1 MEHNTHIL
9 MLRLIAL
16 SRPLRRA
23 LVVVCDLA
31 VCILAVWIAYW
42 LRLGEWELL
51 TPRALIFTAL
61 ALGGWVAVAL
71 WQRTYRSVTR
81 FAGAHTIVSL
91 ARSCAILAAVLAIIL
106 VVARFN
112 SVPRTLS
119 VIHPIVFFLGLTA
132 ERLLLSH
139 LIVDALQ
146 GLRDIPLRKQVL
158 IYGAGV
164 SGQQLAASIRQ
175 EPSLYVVGFVD
186 RNEGLRGSMLEGKRI
201 WHTSDLEQVL
211 AEEPVE
217 EVLLALPSARR
228 SQRRAIVE
236 QVQQHRSG
244 VRVRV
249 LPSFSQLASGRI
261 SINDLREVQVE
272 ELLGRD
278 EVAPD
283 PELMQRN
290 IRGRRVLV
298 TGAGGSIGSELC
310 RQILRQQPSAMIL
323 AEQSEHAL
331 YTIDIELKEIVR
343 REGLSAEI
351 VPELVNVADEHQCE
365 RMLRRYGIDTLFHA
379 AAYKHV
385 PLVESNPVAGI
396 RNNVLST
403 LNAALASE
411 RCGVAKFILVSTDKA
426 VRPTNIMGASKRACE
441 LIVQARAAA
450 QQATSYCSVR
460 FGNVLGSSGSV
471 IPRFREQIAR
481 GGPVTITNRE
491 ATRYF
496 MTIPEAAQL
505 VIQAGA
511 LAGDGEVLLLEMGE
525 PVRIADLARLMI
537 ELSGLTVADEQSPE
551 GEIAIEEIG
560 LRPGEKLIEE
570 LLISGDCEG
579 TAHPRIV
586 KAREAMLPWPVLEP
600 QLRDLVALL
609 NEGDTERAIQALQA
623 LVPEFRTS
631 ESEPG
636 PHVRALQSRVL
647 KEVASGS

>member
-1 MEHNTHIL
+1 MERNTPIL

-23 LVVVCDLA
+23 LVVACDLA

-61 ALGGWVAVAL
+61 AVGGWVAVAL

-81 FAGAHTIVSL
+81 FAGAPTSVSL

-106 VVARFN
+106 VIARFN

-249 LPSFSQLASGRI
+249 LPSFSPLASGRI
-261 SINDLREVQVE
+261 
-272 ELLGRD
+272 
-278 EVAPD
+278 
-283 PELMQRN
+283 
-290 IRGRRVLV
+290 
-298 TGAGGSIGSELC
+298 
-310 RQILRQQPSAMIL
+310 
-323 AEQSEHAL
+323 
-331 YTIDIELKEIVR
+331 
-343 REGLSAEI
+343 
-351 VPELVNVADEHQCE
+351 
-365 RMLRRYGIDTLFHA
+365 
-379 AAYKHV
+379 
-385 PLVESNPVAGI
+385 
-396 RNNVLST
+396 
-403 LNAALASE
+403 
-411 RCGVAKFILVSTDKA
+411 
-426 VRPTNIMGASKRACE
+426 
-441 LIVQARAAA
+441 
-450 QQATSYCSVR
+450 
-460 FGNVLGSSGSV
+460 
-471 IPRFREQIAR
+471 
-481 GGPVTITNRE
+481 
-491 ATRYF
+491 
-496 MTIPEAAQL
+496 
-505 VIQAGA
+505 
-511 LAGDGEVLLLEMGE
+511 
-525 PVRIADLARLMI
+525 
-537 ELSGLTVADEQSPE
+537 
-551 GEIAIEEIG
+551 
-560 LRPGEKLIEE
+560 
-570 LLISGDCEG
+570 
-579 TAHPRIV
+579 
-586 KAREAMLPWPVLEP
+586 
-600 QLRDLVALL
+600 
-609 NEGDTERAIQALQA
+609 
-623 LVPEFRTS
+623 
-631 ESEPG
+631 
-636 PHVRALQSRVL
+636 
-647 KEVASGS
+647 